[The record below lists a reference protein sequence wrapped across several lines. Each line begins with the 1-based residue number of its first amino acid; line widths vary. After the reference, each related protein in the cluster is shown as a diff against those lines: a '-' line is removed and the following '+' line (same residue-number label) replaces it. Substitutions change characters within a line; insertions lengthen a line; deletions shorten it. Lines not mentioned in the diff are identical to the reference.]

1 MEWVTNKSSGNS
13 DGTGDNIV
21 RLRGLPFDCT
31 EPDIVKFFQG
41 ENSITFFSTLS
52 FVMMRSF
59 GREDPRD

>member
-41 ENSITFFSTLS
+41 ENSITFLFHSVVCDDEI
-52 FVMMRSF
+52 FWE
-59 GREDPRD
+59 GGPP